1 MAVPEQT
8 PYIEHTGNGVTTSFS
23 LGFQCES
30 KDHLIVLV
38 DEIEPPIATW
48 NLVDGNVVFTT
59 APVAG
64 KKITLQR
71 NTPFGRTANY
81 QSFNNSFRPQT
92 VNVDFDRI
100 WWKLQELG
108 VADWILGARID
119 ALKNYVDR
127 KDDELKAYLMEEI
140 RKQGVALDQ
149 LDEYYN
155 YLMQRLAEIA
165 VQGGWEASFV
175 VDARGKNQQEIN
187 NLNIVL
193 DSIADMLAIS
203 NPKNGERYVIK
214 HFDKPSGRLKGGGV
228 FIYDSSRALE
238 NDGGVCIYGRVRQ
251 LENNVLNP
259 FMFGAYG
266 DFIPKAQ
273 EVIERQSGHDDSV
286 AFQKMYN
293 MNKYTVFTNIS
304 KLPPQ
309 NMAEYTFEWGNQMF
323 YLEDTL
329 PVRSYQFTDCK
340 GGKIFFNPIGNK
352 DLFTTPRQEMIDA
365 YAKNTGW
372 NTQTICFVTFKDG
385 VILGNIGRASVVHA
399 QKCFDGA
406 NAYKW
411 VLDNMLIER
420 FAKGVHIYPLDTSAW
435 TGERIGNFYE
445 NELRNVTINECITG
459 FHNQGNA
466 THCSNLTI
474 AGGYVVGHQFTNK
487 FDYMLINV
495 GAGFSCTGFNI
506 APANRQGSKALILD
520 GCLGSSYSGG
530 YTEWFDTFFELFIQD
545 RFGGFSFVGSHVFKE
560 YRDLLVRVSDD
571 VFSKLN
577 YADYTRTYKEK
588 PKNNQYLN
596 SSGIVIG
603 GKTALLQNFFKYVP
617 QYDFK
622 YGLYGVQASDGLTI
636 DVKRAESAWTGFTS
650 KYGIRVLNF
659 STSSKVLK
667 FPISNKNISAQV
679 CILYRNIAGFSSD
692 SIKLNVLEFNGT
704 NDRITIG
711 EDVIDYGN
719 GWRLAVVKNLSEVVT
734 SGYLEIEI
742 DGGVQFELEHIGAYS
757 ADGYPFMPI
766 YVDYEPSVNTDYD
779 RLYDNNA
786 SGAFLLEGDITAP
799 FLSVVNGAVHPRSR
813 KARVCTISGLTY
825 PDISQTTDT
834 VVTTAADTILLA
846 MSNDQPISNV
856 GIGCVLNLQQAG
868 VRGNYRVVGRNFGGG
883 LFSKNI
889 KVSKELTTGES
900 LTTGVVLFFGSYNI
914 RSATS
919 VDI

>member
-1 MAVPEQT
+1 MAVQPQT
-8 PYIEHTGNGVTTSFS
+8 PYIEHVANGITNSFN
-23 LGFQCES
+23 LEFDCKD

-38 DEIEPPIATW
+38 DDHEPIVGDWQLDSGALTFK
-48 NLVDGNVVFTT
+48 N
-59 APVAG
+59 AP
-64 KKITLQR
+64 KKGAIIKVQR
-71 NTPFGRTANY
+71 NTPFRRDRDY
-81 QSFNNSFRPQT
+81 QSYDNSFRPPA
-92 VNVDFDRI
+92 VNNDFDWI

-108 VADWILGARID
+108 VADWILGNRIN

-127 KDDELKAYLMEEI
+127 KDDELKAYLLEEI

-149 LDEYYN
+149 LDDYYN
-155 YLMQRLAEIA
+155 YLMERLAQIA
-165 VQGGWEASFV
+165 VDKGWDASFV
-175 VDARGKNQQEIN
+175 VDGDENQHQINNSTIRTIESIN
-187 NLNIVL
+187 NL
-193 DSIADMLAIS
+193 IAMK
-203 NPKNGERYVIK
+203 NPKNGQVVQVL
-214 HFDKPSGRLKGGGV
+214 HFDKSTNRLKGGGR
-228 FIYDSSRALE
+228 FLFDSSRIEE
-238 NDGGVCIYGRVRQ
+238 NDGGVCINGWIRQ

-372 NTQTICFVTFKDG
+372 NTQTICFVTFKEG
-385 VILGNIGRASVVHA
+385 MIVGNVGRTSIVHA

-571 VFSKLN
+571 VFSKFN

-757 ADGYPFMPI
+757 ADGYPFMPTYI
-766 YVDYEPSVNTDYD
+766 DYEPSVNSDYD
-779 RLYDNNA
+779 RLYDQNA
-786 SGAFLLEGDITAP
+786 SGAYLDEGDTTAA
-799 FLSVVNGAVHPRSR
+799 FLSVVNGTVHANS
-813 KARVCTISGLTY
+813 KKSRVCTVSGLIY
-825 PDISQTTDT
+825 PDISQTTDVT
-834 VVTTAADTILLA
+834 VNSSDNTILLA
-846 MSNDQPISNV
+846 LASTQPISKV

-868 VRGNYRVVGRNFGGG
+868 VRGYYKVIGRSFGGG

-919 VDI
+919 VYI